1 MYRLALAVKNVGG
14 RYVISG
20 FESSSN
26 LILLDLDENSH
37 REVVDKPVNLSE
49 VEEVFDE
56 NDVAVL
62 VCSNISSE
70 SKAVIE
76 ELGVKVIT
84 GVDSTADE
92 FIEKW
97 L

>member
-14 RYVISG
+14 KYLISG

-26 LILLDLDENSH
+26 LILLDLDENSR
-37 REVVDKPVNLSE
+37 REIVNKPINVSE
-49 VEEVFDE
+49 VEDVLDE
-56 NDVAVL
+56 NNVAVL
-62 VCSNISSE
+62 VCSSISNE
-70 SKAVIE
+70 SRAVIE

>member
-14 RYVISG
+14 KYVVSS

-26 LILLDLDENSH
+26 LILIDLDEDSL
-37 REVVDKPVNLSE
+37 REVVDKPINIDE
-49 VEEVFDE
+49 AEEALDE
-56 NDVAVL
+56 NNVAVL
-62 VCSNISSE
+62 VCSSISNE
-70 SKAVIE
+70 SRAVIE

-84 GVDSTADE
+84 GVRSTADE
-92 FIEKW
+92 FIEMW

>member
-14 RYVISG
+14 KYVISG

-26 LILLDLDENSH
+26 LILLDLDENSR
-37 REVVDKPVNLSE
+37 REIVNKPINVSE
-49 VEEVFDE
+49 VEDVLDE
-56 NDVAVL
+56 NNVAVL
-62 VCSNISSE
+62 VCSSISNE
-70 SKAVIE
+70 SRAVIE

>member
-1 MYRLALAVKNVGG
+1 MYRLALAVKNFGEK
-14 RYVISG
+14 YVISS

-26 LILLDLDENSH
+26 LILLDLDESSS
-37 REVVDKPVNLSE
+37 REIVSKPVSISE
-49 VEEVFDE
+49 VEEVLDE
-56 NDVAVL
+56 NNVAVL
-62 VCSNISSE
+62 VCSSISNE

-92 FIEKW
+92 FVEKW